1 MNRHSISQ
9 WIARAPAFFS
19 LILLII
25 ALIINAIVQPNLLS
39 LDTFN
44 SNLRVFLP
52 LIFLAVGQTFVM
64 IGGGIDISVGGI
76 VSIINV
82 ILATQVGCNGNPD
95 LMIKYVLLGLFV
107 GILAG
112 AINGFFIAYL
122 RLQPIITTYASGF
135 LFAGFALYILPYPG
149 GGIPREISEFYRTS
163 MPLGIPLA
171 IFVIAAILLIWWYIR
186 STRYG
191 RFLYAVGGKAEAAY
205 QTAVPVRRTIMSTY
219 MISGLMSAF
228 AGIPI
233 TMLSG
238 SGNAEIGS
246 SMTLPA
252 ITATV
257 IGGTALSGGIG
268 GVAGPIMG
276 AITLGLINNI
286 ISFAHINTWWET
298 LIKAIIIV
306 VALAAPGVIN
316 LIRRR
321 RRS

>member
-1 MNRHSISQ
+1 MKRFSIDR
-9 WIARAPAFFS
+9 WIARSPAFFS
-19 LILLII
+19 LILFII
-25 ALIINAIVQPNLLS
+25 VIVINAILQPNMLA
-39 LDTFN
+39 LDTIN

-76 VSIINV
+76 VSVINV
-82 ILATQVGCNGNPD
+82 ILATQVGLNGDPSA
-95 LMIKYVLLGLFV
+95 MVKFVLIGLFV
-107 GILAG
+107 GLLAG
-112 AINGFFIAYL
+112 AINGFFIAFL
-122 RLQPIITTYASGF
+122 RLQPIITTYATGF
-135 LFAGFALYILPYPG
+135 LFAGFALYLLPYPG
-149 GGIPREISEFYRTS
+149 GGIPSEISEFYKTS

-171 IFVIAAILLIWWYIR
+171 FFVIIGILLVWWYLR

-191 RFLYAVGGKAEAAY
+191 RYLYAVGGKAEAAY
-205 QTAVPVRRTIMSTY
+205 QTAVPVRRTILSTY

-228 AGIPI
+228 AGIAI

-238 SGNAEIGS
+238 SGNAEIGGA
-246 SMTLPA
+246 MTLPA

-257 IGGTALSGGIG
+257 IGGTAFSGGVG

-276 AITLGLINNI
+276 AITLGIINNI

-298 LIKAIIIV
+298 LIKAVIIV
-306 VALAAPGVIN
+306 VALAAPGVIG

-321 RRS
+321 RK